1 MLAQELPCTTLQIKI
16 GLYITT
22 FITPKNVWVDLL
34 SALYLLLFIRFEIQ
48 TSFAAKKNCWTSY
61 RC

>member
-48 TSFAAKKNCWTSY
+48 TSFAGKKNC
-61 RC
+61 